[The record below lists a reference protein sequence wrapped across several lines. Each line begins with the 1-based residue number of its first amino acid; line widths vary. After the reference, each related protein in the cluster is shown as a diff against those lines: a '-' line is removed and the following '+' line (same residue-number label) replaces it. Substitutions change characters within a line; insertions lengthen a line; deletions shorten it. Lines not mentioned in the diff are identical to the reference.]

1 MKGKTTDN
9 VKDQFHTSPESVNSD
24 NQVNMLNHSNTF
36 ALFDRAGNIIPEG
49 KMVQGIYHEG
59 TRFINKLILT
69 IDGQKPLLLSSK
81 VKEDND
87 ILSVDLTNPV
97 LAKCGMESNAVHI
110 LRNQFIRESGYYED
124 IICNNYGGGQSSF
137 GINIAFDADFKDIF
151 EIRGTKRL
159 KKPNPVQYKSA
170 KYSCT
175 MTYPGLDGLE
185 RSAVI
190 KFHSEIPC
198 TFKDNEVLFMVN
210 IAPGSSVSIEYFIH
224 FKTGKKAERPMSYNA
239 AKKSIAYENR
249 KAHEIFA
256 EVQTSNEQF
265 NHWIKRSGGDL
276 FSLLA
281 NTETGKYPYG
291 GVPWYNTPF
300 GRDGLITAIETLWLA
315 PTIAKDVLLF
325 LAATQATKSVP
336 AQDADPGKILHEAR
350 KSEMANTGE
359 VPFKRYYGSIDATPL
374 FIMLAGMYFE
384 RTADIDLIKK
394 IWSNIKAAINWIE
407 KYGDIDGDGFVEY
420 KNKAKNGLTNQGW
433 KDSFDSIMY
442 ADGKLAKAPIALCE
456 VQGYVFSAWQLASKM
471 AEALEENR
479 LSDKLKKAAAALK
492 TAFNK
497 QFWNE
502 EKHSFV
508 LALDGEKRPC
518 NVLAS
523 NAGQCLFT
531 CIADDDRAAQLADVL
546 MQDDMFS
553 GWGIRTLSEHEVSY
567 NPMSYHNG
575 SVWPHDNALIAYG
588 LSLYGFR
595 KPVAKIM
602 QAVFDASLSMDLQ
615 RMPELYCGFL
625 RRPAEGP
632 TAYPVAC
639 SPQAWAVGSVFLLL
653 QACLNIKINA
663 LKKTIVFDSP
673 RLPSYLNQISIINLK
688 LPNGSCDILI
698 NRLENDVGFNL
709 LKKPD
714 DWEVIIKK

>member
-1 MKGKTTDN
+1 MKRKTTGK
-9 VKDQFHTSPESVNSD
+9 VKDQFHTSEETVNSD

-36 ALFDRAGNIIPEG
+36 ALFDRSGNIIPEG
-49 KMVQGIYHEG
+49 RMVQGIYHEG
-59 TRFINKLILT
+59 TRFLNKLILT
-69 IDGQKPLLLSSK
+69 IDGQRPLLLSSK

-97 LAKCGMESNAVHI
+97 LKKCGMESNIIHI
-110 LRNQFIRESGYYED
+110 LRHQFIRESGYYEE
-124 IICNNYGGGQSSF
+124 IICNNYGEKSCSF
-137 GINIAFDADFKDIF
+137 GIGIAFGADFKDIF
-151 EIRGTKRL
+151 EIRGTKRKL
-159 KKPNPVQYKSA
+159 KPNPVQYKSA
-170 KYSCT
+170 KYSYT
-175 MTYPGLDGLE
+175 MTNLGLDDLE

-190 KFHSEIPC
+190 KFHSKTPC
-198 TFKDNEVLFMVN
+198 AFKNNEALFKVT
-210 IAPGSSVSIEYFIH
+210 ITPGSSVSIQYFIH
-224 FKTGKKAERPMSYNA
+224 FKTGRDGSPPMSYNA
-239 AKKSIAYENR
+239 AKKSISHETR

-256 EVQTSNEQF
+256 EIHTSNEQF

-300 GRDGLITAIETLWLA
+300 GRDGLVTAIETLWLA
-315 PTIAKDVLLF
+315 PGIAKDVLLF
-325 LAATQATKSVP
+325 LAATQATKSIP
-336 AQDADPGKILHEAR
+336 KWDADPGKILHEAR
-350 KSEMANTGE
+350 KSEMANTEE

-384 RTADIDLIKK
+384 RTADITLIKE
-394 IWSNIKAAINWIE
+394 IWPNIKAAIKWIE

-420 KNKAKNGLTNQGW
+420 QHEAENGLANQGW

-442 ADGKLAKAPIALCE
+442 ADGKLAKTPIALCE
-456 VQGYVFSAWQLASKM
+456 VQGYVFSAWRYAAKM
-471 AEALEENR
+471 AEILGEDR
-479 LSDKLKKAAAALK
+479 LSDKLTTAAAALK
-492 TAFNK
+492 KAFNK
-497 QFWNE
+497 QFWD
-502 EKHSFV
+502 EKRHCFV

-518 NVLAS
+518 NVLTS

-531 CIADDDRAAQLADVL
+531 SIVDEDKAAQLADAL

-553 GWGIRTLSEHEVSY
+553 GWGIRTLSENEVRF

-588 LSLYGFR
+588 FSLYGFR
-595 KPVAKIM
+595 KPVAKVM
-602 QAVFDASLSMDLQ
+602 QAVFDASLYMDLQ

-625 RRPAEGP
+625 RRAAEGP

-663 LKKTIVFDSP
+663 LEKIIVFNSP
-673 RLPSYLNQISIINLK
+673 RLPPYLKQIDIINLN
-688 LPNGSCDILI
+688 LPDGPCDILI